1 MSDSNLSAYPPAVVI
16 HSLANARLALSR
28 QRPVTLLSAP
38 AAALYAGCLWW
49 RELIAAAATEC
60 PAFLDCADA
69 PGRAVEALRLGLR
82 GIILNCEPGLFA
94 AVTQIAQAQ
103 GCYGAGCR
111 ATGFGPGL
119 AGLRA
124 KAGCLAAGLTA
135 SFFGILRSIAQVC
148 AGCRMT
154 APKRSFKRCEAPF
167 GDENAGY
174 STG

>member
-1 MSDSNLSAYPPAVVI
+1 MSDLNLSAYPPAVVI

-82 GIILNCEPGLFA
+82 GIILNCEPGLFG

-103 GCYGAGCR
+103 D
-111 ATGFGPGL
+111 ATV
-119 AGLRA
+119 
-124 KAGCLAAGLTA
+124 LAAAPPALDLA
-135 SFFGILRSIAQVC
+135 LRGSERQLDAWLQ
-148 AGCRMT
+148 A
-154 APKRSFKRCEAPF
+154 
-167 GDENAGY
+167 
-174 STG
+174 